1 MFAVSDN
8 SNYNTIETVWP
19 SMPGSKTVHNGFLA
33 VSDDNH
39 RHHDKDNKL
48 TWVASVDST
57 REK

>member
-19 SMPGSKTVHNGFLA
+19 SMPGSKAVRNGFLA
-33 VSDDNH
+33 VSDDNR